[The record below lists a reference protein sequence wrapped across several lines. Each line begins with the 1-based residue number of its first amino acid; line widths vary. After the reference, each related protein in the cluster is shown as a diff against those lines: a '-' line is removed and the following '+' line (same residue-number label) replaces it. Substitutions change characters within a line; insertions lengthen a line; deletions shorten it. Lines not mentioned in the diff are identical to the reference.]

1 MNFKTLSLLHKIAK
15 KIVRSAK
22 DFELFVEKM
31 VAKKA
36 GEKYLEAVIE
46 KCKEIYKVDEV
57 EHKFEMGWDGWE
69 HSITVELDVRTASYE
84 DKLELTHW
92 IVNTTY
98 PHQQFF
104 SVRRKYTQEKGK

>member
-22 DFELFVEKM
+22 DFERLGKKLG
-31 VAKKA
+31 AKNA
-36 GEKYLEAVIE
+36 GEKYLKAVFKKSKKKYRLGE
-46 KCKEIYKVDEV
+46 VDISLEW
-57 EHKFEMGWDGWE
+57 GWAGGK